1 MTMNMDRTAFKLLL
15 VEDNPGDA
23 DLTREHLEGLPDC
36 DFEITLVTRLA
47 DAIAKLE
54 ESPIDAVILDL
65 NLPDSTGLDTLRRL
79 RKIRGAMAIIVLS
92 GVADE
97 ILRQDAIREG
107 AQEFLSKNES
117 ASRLV
122 ARSFVYALERHRQ
135 EEESRKIEQLVAANP
150 DAVLVVDDANVVR
163 FANVAALSLFGRSN
177 EEFVDHPL
185 GYSIPVNDMAE
196 ISFTKDG
203 KNHFAEMRA
212 AEFVWDRKRA
222 YLASIRDIT
231 EKKHLAEQLLQS
243 QKMEAMGLL
252 AGGVAH
258 DLNNLLTVIVN
269 CAVFLNDAI
278 PEGDVKHNDVNQI
291 LAAVD
296 RAEALIGQ
304 LLELSRRKPTQARII
319 GLGEVATEMEK
330 LLRRTLPAD
339 IELSVEIAGPLWTV
353 LADRGRIEQVLM
365 NLAVNAKDAMQ
376 GGGGITIALANKTLE
391 KATGVC
397 AAGDYVSLTVTDT
410 GTGIPPETVSRIF
423 EPFFTTKAPGKGTG
437 LGLATCYSIV
447 QQAGGEITVQS
458 RLGEGTRFEI
468 LLPRADGAVASVA
481 IESSDKPALEGTE
494 SILLVDDD
502 IAVATTLATVLQKKG
517 YMVVLAENGEEAL
530 LRVQINPKPFD
541 LVLSDIIMPRMN
553 GRALTKA
560 LRERYPQQKILLM
573 SGFDDAPGDNPE
585 AVETIFKP
593 FRPNDLLKR
602 VRDILDAHA
611 ARKSV

>member
-1 MTMNMDRTAFKLLL
+1 MNMDRAAFKLLL

-47 DAIAKLE
+47 DAITKLE

-79 RKIRGAMAIIVLS
+79 RQIRSAMAIIVLS
-92 GVADE
+92 GVADD
-97 ILRQDAIREG
+97 ILRRDAIREG

-122 ARSFVYALERHRQ
+122 ARSFVYALERHRK

-150 DAVLVVDDANVVR
+150 DAVLVVDDANIVR

-185 GYSIPVNDMAE
+185 GYSIPVNEMAE

-203 KNHFAEMRA
+203 KTHFAEMRA
-212 AEFVWDRKRA
+212 ALFVWDRKRA

-269 CAVFLNDAI
+269 CAMFLNDAI
-278 PEGDVKHNDVNQI
+278 AEDDPKHNDVNQI

-339 IELSVEIAGPLWTV
+339 IELSVELAGPLWTV

-376 GGGGITIALANKTLE
+376 GGGRITVALANKTLG

-397 AAGDYVSLTVTDT
+397 AAGDYVSLSVADT
-410 GTGIPPETVSRIF
+410 GTGIPPETLSRIF

-468 LLPRADGAVASVA
+468 LLPRADGAVASTA
-481 IESSDKPALEGTE
+481 IETSDKPAPGGTE

-502 IAVATTLATVLQKKG
+502 VAVATTLATVLQKKG
-517 YMVVLAENGEEAL
+517 YSVVLAENGEEAL
-530 LRVQINPKPFD
+530 LRVQINPQPFD

-553 GRALTKA
+553 GRALTRA
-560 LRERYPQQKILLM
+560 LRERYPHQKILLM

-602 VRDILDAHA
+602 VRDILDA
-611 ARKSV
+611 KSKIQSG

>member
-1 MTMNMDRTAFKLLL
+1 MNMDRTAFKLLL

>member
-1 MTMNMDRTAFKLLL
+1 MNMDRAAFKLLL

-47 DAIAKLE
+47 DAITKLE

-79 RKIRGAMAIIVLS
+79 RQIRSAMAIIVLS
-92 GVADE
+92 GVADD
-97 ILRQDAIREG
+97 ILRRDAIREG

-122 ARSFVYALERHRQ
+122 ARSFVYALERHRK

-150 DAVLVVDDANVVR
+150 DAVLVVDDANIVR

-185 GYSIPVNDMAE
+185 GYSIPVNEMAE
-196 ISFTKDG
+196 ISFTKGG
-203 KNHFAEMRA
+203 KTHFAEMRA
-212 AEFVWDRKRA
+212 AQFVWDRKRA

-269 CAVFLNDAI
+269 CAMFLNDAI
-278 PEGDVKHNDVNQI
+278 TEDDPKHNDVNQI

-339 IELSVEIAGPLWTV
+339 IELSVEITGPLWTV

-376 GGGGITIALANKTLE
+376 GGGRITIALANKTLE

-397 AAGDYVSLTVTDT
+397 AAGDYVSLSVADT
-410 GTGIPPETVSRIF
+410 GTGIPPETLSRIF

-458 RLGEGTRFEI
+458 RLGDGTRFEI
-468 LLPRADGAVASVA
+468 LLPRADGAVVSAA
-481 IESSDKPALEGTE
+481 IESSDKPAPGGTE

-502 IAVATTLATVLQKKG
+502 VPVATTLATVLQKKG
-517 YMVVLAENGEEAL
+517 YTVVLAENGEEAL
-530 LRVQINPKPFD
+530 LRVQINPQPFD

-560 LRERYPQQKILLM
+560 LRERYPHQKILLM

-602 VRDILDAHA
+602 VRDILDA
-611 ARKSV
+611 KNKIQSG

>member
-1 MTMNMDRTAFKLLL
+1 MSFEPRSAFKLLL

-47 DAIAKLE
+47 DAITKLE
-54 ESPIDAVILDL
+54 ETPVDAVILDL
-65 NLPDSTGLDTLRRL
+65 NLPDSHGLDTLRRL

-92 GVADE
+92 GVADDV
-97 ILRQDAIREG
+97 LRKDAMREG
-107 AQEFLSKNES
+107 AQEFLSKSES

-135 EEESRKIEQLVAANP
+135 EEETRQIELLVAANP
-150 DAVLVVDDANVVR
+150 DAVLVVDDTNVVR
-163 FANVAALSLFGRSN
+163 FANIAALSLFGRNSA
-177 EEFVDHPL
+177 EFIGAPL
-185 GYSIPVNDMAE
+185 GYPIPVNEMAE

-203 KNHFAEMRA
+203 KTHFAEIRA
-212 AEFVWDRKRA
+212 ARFEWERKQA

-278 PEGDVKHNDVNQI
+278 PEGDAKRHDVDQI
-291 LAAVD
+291 LGATD
-296 RAEALIGQ
+296 RAEALVSQ
-304 LLELSRRKPTQARII
+304 LLELTRRKPTQARII
-319 GLGEVATEMEK
+319 DLGEAATEMQK
-330 LLRRTLPAD
+330 LLRRTLPSD
-339 IELSVEIAGPLWTV
+339 IELGVEIAGPLWPV

-376 GGGGITIALANKTLE
+376 GGGRLTIALANKSVE
-391 KATGVC
+391 KATGVL

-410 GTGIPPETVSRIF
+410 GSGIAPETIVRIF

-437 LGLATCYSIV
+437 LGLATCYSIIH
-447 QQAGGEITVQS
+447 QAGGDIAVHS
-458 RLGEGTRFEI
+458 KLGEGTSFEI
-468 LLPRADGAVASVA
+468 LLPRAQGVVASA
-481 IESSDKPALEGTE
+481 PAAEAEAKPLPQGHET
-494 SILLVDDD
+494 ILLVDDD
-502 IAVATTLATVLQKKG
+502 VAVATTLATVLQKKG
-517 YMVVLAENGEEAL
+517 YTVVTAENGEEAL
-530 LRVQINPKPFD
+530 LRAQINPKPFD

-553 GRALTKA
+553 GRVLSKA
-560 LRERYPQQKILLM
+560 LREKYPRLKILLM
-573 SGFDDAPGDNPE
+573 SGYDDTPDTSVE
-585 AVETIFKP
+585 AVDTIFKP
-593 FRPNDLLKR
+593 FRPNELLR
-602 VRDILDAHA
+602 RIREVLDA
-611 ARKSV
+611 